1 MKKKRLL
8 FTLLY
13 LSFTSVFT
21 QSALAPII
29 IETIPSI
36 GATNVDTNIKEIIIK
51 FNQDMSP
58 YMSIMS
64 SPNMP
69 KKTGKPRWLD
79 KRTFS
84 IPVELYPNNL
94 YTVVL
99 NSSTFRNFKSAEGVS
114 LHPVSLY
121 FHTKTI
127 DYNKHHKKAFKE
139 LSQILPSKY
148 SYASHKNVNWE
159 TLLKQN
165 ESAFQNAK
173 TTSKFTLLLTNMLKK
188 AEDPHIW
195 VEYEGKRYIPS
206 TAKLGEINYN
216 SKYIVSI
223 IQNKKTSK
231 YGFIAGNIKNVAYI
245 SIPNW
250 SNNLDELVYKFQ
262 DENNTIE
269 LSFEDVLKE
278 LFKYEN
284 LIIDV
289 RDNRGGNEN
298 YAKVFAS
305 YFAKDTIPYEKV
317 VSYNKQSKKFDNSHI
332 KKIYPNKKNH
342 NYSGNVYVLSS
353 SAVMSSNESFILMMK
368 TLPNTKVVGMTTYG
382 GSGNPKAYDLSNGIK
397 VYLPSWKAYTL
408 EGDLIE
414 DHGIKPDIEIITT
427 EKEFINR
434 DVLIDRVLK
443 MIKKL

>member
-1 MKKKRLL
+1 MKKTRLL
-8 FTLLY
+8 FVLLY
-13 LSFTSVFT
+13 LSCVAMFA
-21 QSALAPII
+21 QSTVAPKI
-29 IETIPSI
+29 IETIPAI
-36 GATNVDTNIKEIIIK
+36 GATNVDINLKEIIIK
-51 FNQDMSP
+51 FDQDMSP
-58 YMSIMS
+58 HMSIMS

-69 KKTGKPRWLD
+69 KKAGKPKWLD

-94 YTVVL
+94 YSVVL

-148 SYASHKNVNWE
+148 SYASNKNIGWE
-159 TLLKQN
+159 TLLKRN

-173 TTSKFTLLLTNMLKK
+173 TTTKFTLLLTNMFAKI
-188 AEDPHIW
+188 EDPHIW
-195 VEYEGKRYIPS
+195 IEYEGKRYIPS
-206 TAKLGEINYN
+206 AAKLGEINYN
-216 SKYIVSI
+216 SKYIASI

-231 YGFIAGNIKNVAYI
+231 YGFIAGNIENVAYI

-269 LSFEDVLKE
+269 LSFEDLLKE
-278 LFKYEN
+278 LFKCEN

-289 RDNRGGNEN
+289 RENRGGNEN
-298 YAKVFAS
+298 YAKAFAS

-317 VSYNKQSKKFDNSHI
+317 VSFNEQSKKFDNSYI
-332 KKIYPNKKNH
+332 KKVYPNKKEL

-368 TLPNTKVVGMTTYG
+368 ALPNANVVGVTTYG
-382 GSGNPKAYDLSNGIK
+382 SSGNPKAYNLSNGIK
-397 VYLPSWKAYTL
+397 VYLPSWKAFTL

-414 DHGIKPDIEIITT
+414 GHGIKPDIEITT
-427 EKEFINR
+427 SEKEFADR
-434 DVLIDRVLK
+434 DVLIDQVLK
-443 MIKKL
+443 MIKK